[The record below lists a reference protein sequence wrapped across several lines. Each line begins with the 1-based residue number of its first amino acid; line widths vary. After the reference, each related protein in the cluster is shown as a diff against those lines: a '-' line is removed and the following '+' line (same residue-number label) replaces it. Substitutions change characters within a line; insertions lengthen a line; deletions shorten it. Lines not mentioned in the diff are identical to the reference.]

1 MREVIQRPDA
11 SSILSSLRSV
21 GYSFDTAV
29 ADIVDNSISADART
43 VELRLEQEDD
53 EPIFSIIDDGHGM
66 SRGELINAMRYGG
79 NGTRHL
85 RAAGDLGRYGLG
97 LKTASLSQC
106 RQLTVVTKT
115 NIDEFSA
122 ARWDLDVVELRNE
135 WILTLPN
142 RTDLRKLSVVRELL
156 RREKGTVVIWR
167 SFDLALGGARD
178 KVAALQTL
186 LDECREHLALT
197 FHRFLQGGDAKP
209 TMTILLNGLNV
220 DGKDPF
226 LESNPRTQKLPTE
239 KVRLQGR
246 TVSIT
251 GMILPQTK
259 NMTATELESLGGING
274 LKSGQ
279 GFYIYRN
286 KRLIIAGTWFRILRF
301 DDLTKLARVRIDIP
315 NDMDDLWNLDIKKS
329 TASPPDAVRQVLKRI
344 IDRIAV
350 RSFTSFKGRQSK
362 SARSEPIPVW
372 LRKALP
378 EGVTYK
384 LNRDHP
390 SFSDALDTSSGGN
403 GPLIESALKI
413 IELSVPYATI
423 LSDLNGGVS
432 FERNSIEVQK
442 TLNEI
447 LSEWIRRC
455 GNDRIMRTSLLQA
468 LPSVEPFSRY
478 PEVTQHLLQ
487 AASDGK

>member
-29 ADIVDNSISADART
+29 ADIVDNSISASAKT
-43 VELRLEQEDD
+43 VELRLEQEDS
-53 EPIFSIIDDGHGM
+53 EPILSIIDDGHGM
-66 SRGELINAMRYGG
+66 SRVELINAMRHGG
-79 NGTRHL
+79 NGTQHS
-85 RAAGDLGRYGLG
+85 RAADDLGRYGLG

-115 NIDEFSA
+115 KKDDFSA

-135 WILTLPN
+135 WILSLPS
-142 RTDLRKLSVVRELL
+142 RTDLRQLGAVKELL
-156 RREKGTVVIWR
+156 RREQGTVVIWR

-178 KVAALQTL
+178 KVAALETL
-186 LDECREHLALT
+186 LDECRVHLALT
-197 FHRFLQGGDAKP
+197 FHRFLQGGDAQS
-209 TMTILLNGLNV
+209 TLSLLINGLNV
-220 DGKDPF
+220 DGHDPF

-239 KVRLQGR
+239 RVRLQGR

-251 GMILPQTK
+251 GMILPQAK

-329 TASPPDAVRQVLKRI
+329 TASPPEAVRQVLKRI

-350 RSFTSFKGRQSK
+350 RSFTSFTGRQSK
-362 SARSEPIPVW
+362 GARSELIPVW
-372 LRKALP
+372 LRKAHS
-378 EGVTYK
+378 EGVTYR
-384 LNRDHP
+384 LNRNHP

-403 GPLIESALKI
+403 GSLIESALKL
-413 IELSVPYATI
+413 IELSVPYPTI
-423 LSDLNGGVS
+423 LSDLSGGVS
-432 FERNSIEVQK
+432 FERNSVEVQK
-442 TLNEI
+442 TLDEI
-447 LSEWIRRC
+447 LSEWLRRC
-455 GNDRIMRTSLLQA
+455 GNDSVMRTSLLQA
-468 LPSVEPFSRY
+468 LPSLEPFSRY
-478 PEVTQHLLQ
+478 PDVTQHLLQ
-487 AASDGK
+487 AALDGK